1 MPPAKPDGGVSSA
14 GGEIASALQRH
25 PKLLTFSMS
34 GQGLLENGR
43 MRAEAGKD
51 DAGRVYVNMFREG
64 AFRKTPK

>member
-1 MPPAKPDGGVSSA
+1 MPSAMADGGVSSA
-14 GGEIASALQRH
+14 DGEIAPALQRH